1 MSLESTLKY
10 CQLPPDAEEK
20 TESEFRDLLDS
31 CRTAY
36 TIPAAAFDS
45 YKVKRGLREPDGTGV
60 TAGVTRIGNAHGY
73 VVNEGEKCPVDGV
86 LEYRGYNICDL
97 LESCI
102 AEGRFGFEEC
112 AFLLFMGHLPTRWE
126 LQEFADVLAMLRH
139 LPPRFTE
146 DIIMKAP
153 SRSIMNKLEVAVL
166 SLYAYDDNPDDTSLE
181 NMMRQSM
188 ELVARLPVI
197 AGQAYAVYRNTFF
210 NKSLNLHNPRDGLST
225 AENFLRI
232 LRPDK
237 SYTPEEAHLLDLCLI
252 IHAEHGGGNASTFAT
267 RVLSSTGTDT
277 YSAIAAGIGALKGP
291 LHGGANIKV
300 QEMFDCVKANVRDP
314 HNDDELS
321 DFLLSH
327 PEGQGKRRIRA
338 DLRHGARGLYQVRSP
353 RCHAQALRAPA
364 GTGQRL
370 RRGFR
375 AVGIHRASDA
385 GGFQHVQGQA
395 SRYLRQCRSLL
406 RSGIPDAGHPDRDV
420 HAALHHCPHG
430 RLVCAPH
437 GGNPVLRQDH
447 APRLQVHRAGT
458 SLHGADPALSA
469 VQAECK
475 KHPSLIP

>member
-321 DFLLSH
+321 DFLLRILKGKANDGSGLIYGMGH
-327 PEGQGKRRIRA
+327 AKRRPHRLPGRI
-338 DLRHGARGLYQVRSP
+338 VR
-353 RCHAQALRAPA
+353 
-364 GTGQRL
+364 
-370 RRGFR
+370 
-375 AVGIHRASDA
+375 
-385 GGFQHVQGQA
+385 
-395 SRYLRQCRSLL
+395 
-406 RSGIPDAGHPDRDV
+406 
-420 HAALHHCPHG
+420 
-430 RLVCAPH
+430 
-437 GGNPVLRQDH
+437 
-447 APRLQVHRAGT
+447 
-458 SLHGADPALSA
+458 
-469 VQAECK
+469 
-475 KHPSLIP
+475 